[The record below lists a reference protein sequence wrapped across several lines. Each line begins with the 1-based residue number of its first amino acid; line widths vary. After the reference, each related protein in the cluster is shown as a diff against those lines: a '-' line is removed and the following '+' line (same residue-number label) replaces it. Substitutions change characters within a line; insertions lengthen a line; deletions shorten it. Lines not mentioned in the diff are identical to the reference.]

1 MLTRNSAWY
10 EARIVFGMASLLP
23 LLLLPGYMF
32 LGWLL
37 WTSRGTVPAL
47 AQITSVFELMLTLSG
62 GLACA
67 HLMTIEREEGFDEIR
82 RTYAEPS
89 WRVPLMRAL
98 EALVFISI
106 SALLAALFFYLA
118 HGPYHF
124 DQVVLPAFAPALYLC
139 GLGLLVNNVTG
150 SYWIAAGVVVG
161 YWYGEFITMGVY
173 TKTLFLFNHSMPVPG
188 IDSTL
193 NRVLLMLGALL
204 FFALNAGFSIWRR
217 RGRVGR

>member
-1 MLTRNSAWY
+1 MLTRNSAYY

-23 LLLLPGYMF
+23 LLMLPGYML

-37 WTSRGTVPAL
+37 WTSRQAVPPL
-47 AQITSVFELMLTLSG
+47 AQLTNVFELVLTLSG

-98 EALVFISI
+98 EALVFIST
-106 SALLAALFFYLA
+106 SALLAALFFFLA
-118 HGPYHF
+118 HGPYNIG
-124 DQVVLPAFAPALYLC
+124 QVVLPAFAPALYLC
-139 GLGLLVNNVTG
+139 GLALLVNNVSG

-161 YWYGEFITMGVY
+161 YWYGEFLTTGAY
-173 TKTLFLFNHSMPVPG
+173 TKTLFLFNHSMPLPTV
-188 IDSTL
+188 DANV
-193 NRVLLMLGALL
+193 NRALLLLGALL
-204 FFALNAGFSIWRR
+204 FFALNAGFSLWRR